1 MPPDVYR
8 SAQFCRFYDAGY
20 CRNGNSCRFKH
31 DPQHF
36 LLVAVDPNGINTP
49 PAVTMHEASYMSTP
63 YIFPYIPPSAMSS
76 PICYQVP
83 FGLYDSYPQ
92 YSPPLPPPSQYHP
105 ADWYPQNL
113 QPNYVSRSSSMDS
126 SSITSS
132 LVTVS
137 ESSQCIPEG
146 NVREPV
152 AEGANH
158 PEYVTSPD
166 HCSNSALFR
175 GSSGIAKAK
184 PQEIQATT
192 KIDTNKP
199 KSNSSQPR
207 LHSKPYNE
215 RKPSKTVRC
224 KFHKPPKK
232 LCPKGDNC
240 TFIHSDPSP
249 LTNAKG
255 VSWEVE
261 SSGSQKNNSVS
272 PKKDTD
278 SKLPSPGHTLPAKPL
293 TYFEA
298 EREKGFFAVT
308 WRVISGGVQ
317 MGVNQPDSGIK
328 HSSRAPDRKNL
339 VLKTPAPAFPNAET
353 DPRPRSPAQSLNRSN
368 PAKIDRPPRKRT
380 LSSPS
385 RPGPAPALQSANVFL
400 AESP

>member
-1 MPPDVYR
+1 MPPDVYH

-36 LLVAVDPNGINTP
+36 LPVAVDPNWINTP
-49 PAVTMHEASYMSTP
+49 QAVTMHEASYMSTP

-76 PICYQVP
+76 PICYQLP
-83 FGLYDSYPQ
+83 FGIYDSYPQ
-92 YSPPLPPPSQYHP
+92 YSPPLPPLSQYHP
-105 ADWYPQNL
+105 ADWCPPNL

-137 ESSQCIPEG
+137 EYSQCITEG
-146 NVREPV
+146 NVQEPV
-152 AEGANH
+152 AEAASH

-192 KIDTNKP
+192 KTDTNKP

-232 LCPKGDNC
+232 ICPKGDNC
-240 TFIHSDPSP
+240 TFIHSVSSP

-298 EREKGFFAVT
+298 ERQKGFFAVT

-317 MGVNQPDSGIK
+317 MGVNQPDSGI
-328 HSSRAPDRKNL
+328 S
-339 VLKTPAPAFPNAET
+339 
-353 DPRPRSPAQSLNRSN
+353 
-368 PAKIDRPPRKRT
+368 
-380 LSSPS
+380 
-385 RPGPAPALQSANVFL
+385 
-400 AESP
+400 